1 MFTVLP
7 YLTRVP
13 VHKCTGI
20 HSFELSKSLSRENL
34 SSRTQL
40 SSLRTTNDQN
50 GVPCLSGSLLT
61 GASKIEHC
69 CASRTLIGTPKRA
82 CCLRD
87 LYAGPPTQNL
97 RAVSEGVELAHLG
110 RRAVASF
117 SSALPRAVVQEVEV
131 LVGWL
136 DRVCE
141 AIRQKARNG
150 RGTHSND
157 RNRKRGTGEKI
168 DYLPASGS
176 GSRSS
181 STALMYCTVS

>member
-1 MFTVLP
+1 MVCSSIDR
-7 YLTRVP
+7 YEDVYRIAVLTRVP

-20 HSFELSKSLSRENL
+20 HFSFELSKSLSRENL
-34 SSRTQL
+34 STQQ

-69 CASRTLIGTPKRA
+69 CASGTLIGTPKRA

-157 RNRKRGTGEKI
+157 RNRETWHGGKNRLLTCF
-168 DYLPASGS
+168 
-176 GSRSS
+176 R
-181 STALMYCTVS
+181 